1 MRNTLIFASGAVGP
15 WLFVPV
21 SFLFVLA
28 ASDLAGTLEKVSGIS
43 SYEYD
48 WSLNDAAEPEKRK

>member
-1 MRNTLIFASGAVGP
+1 MRNTLFFASRAAGL
-15 WLFVPV
+15 WLFVP
-21 SFLFVLA
+21 FLFFFALA
-28 ASDLAGTLEKVSGIS
+28 ASGLAGTLEKVSGIS